1 MCSQF
6 HSFYTLK
13 KYISPNNGILVNLA
27 LRPKLLNSHFAS
39 FSLTNPD
46 FLILQSAHFDCITD
60 IPFFVVKV
68 FEFNFSVFFLHFTQ

>member
-46 FLILQSAHFDCITD
+46 FLILQSAKF
-60 IPFFVVKV
+60 
-68 FEFNFSVFFLHFTQ
+68 